1 MRPLDHMDLV
11 FLRGGE
17 VALEN
22 LRPCLLV
29 GIVGARKI
37 VSCPVGLEGSSSCT
51 IRCAVRSLRFGG
63 IET

>member
-22 LRPCLLV
+22 LRPWLLV
-29 GIVGARKI
+29 GIVDAREI
-37 VSCPVGLEGSSSCT
+37 VFGPVGLEGSSNGT
-51 IRCAVRSLRFGG
+51 IRHAVGSRRFGG